1 MKTLA
6 VLLALSLT
14 PQLAFAED
22 IFVIDSRRN
31 IPLADNEPVYKDYYL
46 NAGTGSGLKKDLVVN
61 VVRKVVIRDAAGAAT
76 VGEMDVPVA
85 QLKVLAVFGKV
96 TVARDYKTLS
106 RDDHPM
112 LEQTGVMSGDRIEL
126 KNSFVDRN
134 KPETKPVVST
144 DHDEA
149 RAAASVTAPAPVQAP
164 TPVPAAAPA
173 APPMTDASP
182 SPLTP
187 VATPEP
193 TAQAPAP
200 AMPAAPVAAA
210 AIATAPERR

>member
-6 VLLALSLT
+6 VLFMLSLA
-14 PQLAFAED
+14 PQLAAAED

-46 NAGTGSGLKKDLVVN
+46 NAGTGSGLKKDLVVT
-61 VVRKVVIRDAAGAAT
+61 VVRKVVIRDAAGAAN

-96 TVARDYKTLS
+96 SVARDYKTLS

-126 KNSFVDRN
+126 KNAFTDRN
-134 KPETKPVVST
+134 KPETKPVVSAET
-144 DHDEA
+144 DET
-149 RAAASVTAPAPVQAP
+149 RAAASVAAPEPAALPVPTPAPSTPPMTAAEPSAAPVAVTAPAPAPEIPAP
-164 TPVPAAAPA
+164 TMGAAPVPAA
-173 APPMTDASP
+173 
-182 SPLTP
+182 
-187 VATPEP
+187 
-193 TAQAPAP
+193 
-200 AMPAAPVAAA
+200 
-210 AIATAPERR
+210 PERR